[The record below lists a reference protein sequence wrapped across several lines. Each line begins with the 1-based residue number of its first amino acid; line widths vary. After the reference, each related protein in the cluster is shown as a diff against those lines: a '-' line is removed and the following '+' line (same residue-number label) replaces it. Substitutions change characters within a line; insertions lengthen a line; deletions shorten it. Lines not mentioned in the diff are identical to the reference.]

1 MPVQWT
7 QSYIGSQSMTDTS
20 SNNHI
25 HNPLF
30 DRGITHDGLELVRDR
45 FLKLNRE
52 RMLRTRTA
60 LLPRQQI
67 FLDLLPLLIHINH
80 PILPGYNSQ
89 SAPCGIDGYQP
100 DTLTLERVRKNIAR
114 SMEYR
119 PEDQSPPLIHSVF
132 LMGSCGTVAQAEDSD
147 LDVWLC
153 HHATID
159 EIGLEKLYH
168 KAGAITEWAKTLGLE
183 IHFFLMNNDQ
193 FRRGQRDQLSAE
205 SAGTSQ
211 HFLLLDEFYRSALL
225 VAGRY
230 PIWWLV
236 PPEEEVN
243 YQEYTALLH
252 SQGFVG
258 PDESIDFGGVSDIP
272 AGEFIGAGVWQ
283 LYKAISSPYKAVL
296 KLLLTEVYARDFPR
310 VLPLSVSL
318 KQSIHDGITDADT
331 LDPYVMVYQRLANY
345 LQERNEFDRLELVR
359 RAFYF
364 KVGIHLSQLNISN
377 TTWRRQLLEKL
388 IREWQWPPEQLLNLD
403 TRNRWKLRRVREE
416 HRFLVAELTNSYRF
430 LQDFAQRSKRP
441 ALIKSQEMTLLGR
454 KLYAAFERKRNKV
467 EWLNPGIAPDLSEE
481 QLFFHS
487 SGFGSQRR
495 WAVSTSARHDFEA
508 DAILQEHDHLSG
520 LLCWCYCNGLINDY
534 SRLRLNGKQDGV
546 NESDLRRL
554 ADHLCKY
561 LPRRAYAADP
571 DKHEFF
577 NRPKVPETLLLYLNL
592 GQHALNALGA
602 AGLSKHTNSYPIDQ
616 IEIVIINSWGEVATL
631 AYTGTETVLDAF
643 RTYQQLMV
651 AASRGSHPPSIH
663 ALSFND
669 TDDRL
674 LKRSQHLPKLLYRAF
689 YTKPANKRLVIKLS
703 SGFYILQSKNDE
715 LHSIFAS
722 NYATLIQCLGRG
734 QREYSPV
741 ILDRYCVPNTAL
753 AAIINTASRPDC
765 YLFFHRIGDS
775 AELFL
780 RDERGSLHHSN
791 AAFTSVEALIQ
802 PLLAFLHE
810 CKKEQGSKHQFHV
823 FELHQEN
830 EAWSCE
836 PITDFDDPI
845 DKGAHNTPQLHLE
858 ALAQTQ
864 DAGRL
869 VFDMRCNDQLF
880 SYAHAGQKLFDELAE
895 QLQLLNKQP
904 QHYQLNR
911 IDLSMMLPQQT
922 CVYMRYKQHIE
933 EILNTS
939 VLAHAF
945 GSPDV

>member
-1 MPVQWT
+1 MA
-7 QSYIGSQSMTDTS
+7 DTS
-20 SNNHI
+20 IHNQP

-30 DRGITHDGLELVRDR
+30 DRGITHAGLALVRER
-45 FLKLNRE
+45 FLKLNSE
-52 RMLRTRTA
+52 RLLRTRTA

-80 PILPGYNSQ
+80 PILPGYNSL

-100 DTLTLERVRKNIAR
+100 DALTLERVRNNIAR
-114 SMEYR
+114 SVVYR
-119 PEDQSPPLIHSVF
+119 PEDQAAPLIHSVF
-132 LMGSCGTVAQAEDSD
+132 LMGSCGTVAQAENSD

-153 HHATID
+153 HHANID
-159 EIGLEKLYH
+159 EAGLEKLYH
-168 KAGAITEWAKTLGLE
+168 KAGAISEWAKSLGLE

-193 FRRGQRDQLSAE
+193 FRRGQRDRISAE

-258 PDESIDFGGVSDIP
+258 PNESIDFGGVSDIP

-296 KLLLTEVYARDFPR
+296 KLLLTEAYARDFPN
-310 VLPLSVSL
+310 VLPLSISL
-318 KQSIHDGITDADT
+318 KEAIYQGNTNVDA
-331 LDPYVMVYQRLANY
+331 LDPYIMVYQRLATY
-345 LQERNEFDRLELVR
+345 LNERNESDRLELIR

-364 KVGIHLSQLNISN
+364 KIGIRLSQVGN
-377 TTWRRQLLEKL
+377 THTSWRRQLLESL
-388 IREWQWPPEQLLNLD
+388 IKEWQWPPEQLLNLD
-403 TRNRWKLRRVREE
+403 TRSRWKLRRVREE

-454 KLYAAFERKRNKV
+454 KLYAAFERKRYKV

-534 SRLRLNGKQDGV
+534 SRLRLNGRQDGV
-546 NESDLRRL
+546 AESDLRQL
-554 ADHLCKY
+554 ADHLHKH
-561 LPRRAYAADP
+561 LPRHAYAADAT
-571 DKHEFF
+571 KHEAF

-592 GQHALNALGA
+592 GQHALSALGA
-602 AGLSKHTNSYPIDQ
+602 AGLANHNSYPIDS
-616 IEIVIINSWGEVATL
+616 IEIVVINSWGEVSSI
-631 AYTGTETVLDAF
+631 AYSGPEAVLDTF

-651 AASRGSHPPSIH
+651 AASRGSRPPNIN
-663 ALSFND
+663 ALCFND
-669 TDDRL
+669 PDDKL
-674 LKRSQHLPKLLYRAF
+674 LKRTRHLPKLLHRAF
-689 YTKPANKRLVIKLS
+689 YTTPTNKRLLIKLS
-703 SGFYILQSKNDE
+703 GGFYILQSKNDE
-715 LHSIFAS
+715 LHSIHAAS
-722 NYATLIQCLGRG
+722 YSTLIQCLGRG
-734 QREYSPV
+734 QTEYSP
-741 ILDRYCVPNTAL
+741 IIMDRYCAPDSALASIIHTANTA
-753 AAIINTASRPDC
+753 DC
-765 YLFFHRIGDS
+765 YVFFHRRGNS
-775 AELFL
+775 ADLFL
-780 RDERGSLHHSN
+780 RDECGSLHYST
-791 AAFTSVEALIQ
+791 AAFTNTDQLIK
-802 PLLAFLHE
+802 PLLAFLLE
-810 CKKEQGSKHQFHV
+810 CQKEQQSKHQIHV
-823 FELHQEN
+823 FELHQQRDTWSS
-830 EAWSCE
+830 EAKPE
-836 PITDFDDPI
+836 F
-845 DKGAHNTPQLHLE
+845 AHLLNNGIHSDSNLHLE
-858 ALAQTQ
+858 AIAQTEE
-864 DAGRL
+864 AGRL

-880 SYAHAGQKLFDELAE
+880 RYKQAGQELFDELAE
-895 QLQLLNKQP
+895 QLQLLSATP
-904 QHYQLNR
+904 QHYTLNR
-911 IDLSMMLPQQT
+911 IDLSIMPAQQT

-939 VLAHAF
+939 VLAR
-945 GSPDV
+945 

>member
-1 MPVQWT
+1 MA
-7 QSYIGSQSMTDTS
+7 DTS
-20 SNNHI
+20 IHT

-30 DRGITHDGLELVRDR
+30 DRGITHEGLAEIRDR
-45 FLKLNRE
+45 FLRLNHE
-52 RMLRTRTA
+52 RLLRTRTA

-80 PILPGYNSQ
+80 PILPGYNSL

-100 DTLTLERVRKNIAR
+100 DSVTLDRLRNNIAR
-114 SMEYR
+114 SVNYR
-119 PEDQSPPLIHSVF
+119 PEDQAAPRIHSIF
-132 LMGSCGTVAQAEDSD
+132 LMGSCGTVAQAENSD

-153 HHATID
+153 HHADLD
-159 EIGLEKLYH
+159 ESDIEKLYR
-168 KAGAITEWAKTLGLE
+168 KAGAISEWAKNLGLE

-193 FRRGQRDQLSAE
+193 FRRGQRDRISAE

-258 PDESIDFGGVSDIP
+258 PNESIDFGGVSDIP

-296 KLLLTEVYARDFPR
+296 KLLLTEAYARDFPK
-310 VLPLSVSL
+310 VLPICVSL
-318 KQSIHDGITDADT
+318 KDAIYRGTTDADT
-331 LDPYVMVYQRLANY
+331 LDPYVMVYQRLASY
-345 LQERNEFDRLELVR
+345 LSARSELDRLELTR

-364 KVGIHLSQLNISN
+364 KVGIRLSQPSQSG

-388 IREWQWPPEQLLNLD
+388 IQEWKWPPEQMLNLD

-430 LQDFAQRSKRP
+430 LQDFAKRSKRP

-487 SGFGSQRR
+487 SGFGEQRR
-495 WAVSTSARHDFEA
+495 WAVSTSAHHDFET

-534 SRLRLNGKQDGV
+534 SRLRINGRQNGITE
-546 NESDLRRL
+546 NELRRL
-554 ADHLCKY
+554 AQHLCKY
-561 LPRRAYAADP
+561 LPRNAYAADP
-571 DKHEFF
+571 DKHEAF

-592 GQHALNALGA
+592 GQHALSALGTA
-602 AGLSKHTNSYPIDQ
+602 RVASESYHYPIDQ
-616 IEIVIINSWGEVATL
+616 LEMVTINSWGEVSSIAFS
-631 AYTGTETVLDAF
+631 GTETVLNTF
-643 RTYQQLMV
+643 RSYQQLMV
-651 AASRGSHPPSIH
+651 QVSRGSHQLGIH

-669 TDDRL
+669 PDNKL
-674 LKRSQHLPKLLYRAF
+674 LNRTKHLPELLRRAF
-689 YTKPANKRLVIKLS
+689 YKKSANNRLIITLS
-703 SGFYILQSKNDE
+703 NGFYILQSKNDD
-715 LHSIFAS
+715 LQSIYAAS
-722 NYATLIQCLGRG
+722 YSELIQCLGRG
-734 QREYSPV
+734 QAEYSPM
-741 ILDRYCVPNTAL
+741 IIDKYCSPHSALASIVHTANSPNCYVFFHQRENTA
-753 AAIINTASRPDC
+753 D
-765 YLFFHRIGDS
+765 
-775 AELFL
+775 LFL
-780 RDERGSLHHSN
+780 RDERGSLHYST
-791 AAFTSVEALIQ
+791 AAFTSAEDLIL
-802 PLLAFLHE
+802 PLLSFLTE
-810 CKKEQGSKHQFHV
+810 CKKEQQSHHDILV
-823 FELHQEN
+823 YELRQKDDKWIS
-830 EAWSCE
+830 EANTE
-836 PITDFDDPI
+836 LTQLPIASSDGDQPY
-845 DKGAHNTPQLHLE
+845 LE
-858 ALAQTQ
+858 AIAQTQ
-864 DAGRL
+864 SAGRL

-880 SYAHAGQKLFDELAE
+880 RYAQAGQQLFDELAK
-895 QLQLLNKQP
+895 QLQLLSATP
-904 QHYQLNR
+904 QHYY
-911 IDLSMMLPQQT
+911 LSKINLGIMPPQQT

-939 VLAHAF
+939 VLAR
-945 GSPDV
+945 